1 MDELFKLI
9 GNGNISPSKII
20 SSLFPEKKILANN
33 DKVIL
38 LNKVKEKKK
47 GIRYF
52 NPVVWTYTWNEYTFC
67 KMLFTYSGDDVL
79 AFISEGKG
87 LIIHQDICEDLKK
100 IKVKKSK
107 ILKVSWDRIASKKE
121 NFIAKINVSI
131 KNKIGSLGNLS
142 SIIGKSNSNI
152 RNLRITDRTND
163 FFKINI
169 EIDVTN
175 KEHLNNILGSLRTS
189 EFIETVIR
197 I

>member
-1 MDELFKLI
+1 MRRF
-9 GNGNISPSKII
+9 
-20 SSLFPEKKILANN
+20 
-33 DKVIL
+33 
-38 LNKVKEKKK
+38 
-47 GIRYF
+47 
-52 NPVVWTYTWNEYTFC
+52 
-67 KMLFTYSGDDVL
+67 
-79 AFISEGKG
+79 
-87 LIIHQDICEDLKK
+87 KK

>member
-1 MDELFKLI
+1 MI

-47 GIRYF
+47 ELGTSILLSGLTPGMSIHF
-52 NPVVWTYTWNEYTFC
+52 AKCCLPIP
-67 KMLFTYSGDDVL
+67 GDDVL